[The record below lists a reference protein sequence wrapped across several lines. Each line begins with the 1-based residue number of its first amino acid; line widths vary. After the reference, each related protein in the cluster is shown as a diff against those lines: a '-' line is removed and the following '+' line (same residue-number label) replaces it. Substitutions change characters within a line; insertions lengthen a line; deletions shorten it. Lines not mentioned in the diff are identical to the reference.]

1 MDGPAGQDLLLT
13 DGLASTWQSPE
24 RRPEAF
30 LNPRGV
36 GLLREQSED
45 HYGKRAY
52 ISAVFAP
59 AVPIAA

>member
-30 LNPRGV
+30 LNPESHRLVEGA
-36 GLLREQSED
+36 
-45 HYGKRAY
+45 K
-52 ISAVFAP
+52 
-59 AVPIAA
+59 